1 MEQLT
6 FWPQEL
12 LVSLF
17 RSQGLGKASK
27 IHAETSCSLFL
38 QSLNILNPNGFCGK
52 MFLASCHLTE
62 EKILAASSEAW
73 GNWGMGSPTEFWTL
87 NGAEHTGIQEPCRN
101 AEGVCSLSDVLEI
114 TLVPQRFYLSAKAC
128 QGILRRAERRG
139 KELPSMLRQALLLA
153 GGMEKTQPA
162 H

>member
-1 MEQLT
+1 MEQSI
-6 FWPQEL
+6 FSWGGHHVKVFQ
-12 LVSLF
+12 
-17 RSQGLGKASK
+17 SQDSGKDLK
-27 IHAETSCSLFL
+27 IHAETLLCHILDLLKISNQSGSFLKMSLVCS
-38 QSLNILNPNGFCGK
+38 QV
-52 MFLASCHLTE
+52 TE
-62 EKILAASSEAW
+62 EKILEVSLGGW
-73 GNWGMGSPTEFWTL
+73 GNWGMGSPTEFLTL
-87 NGAEHTGIQEPCRN
+87 NGAEHTGTQEPCRN

-114 TLVPQRFYLSAKAC
+114 TSVPQRFYLSEKAC